1 MDLVTISLLLTG
13 SLVAFSLL
21 LFIILQT
28 RHCLYELVSN
38 WLHKKTET
46 KRKNKYLPLN
56 ISDIKEKRLNSK
68 IATHLEKKA
77 QYSVLLRD
85 YLYTSHKISK
95 QLSSTSVETSG
106 RVGNVDE
113 VNQAHHISVQNKV
126 TNPVY
131 QDKADI
137 FCKAPQKQLR
147 YPRINYIEDN
157 KTEVIIHC
165 TECQNRSQEKDE

>member
-1 MDLVTISLLLTG
+1 MG
-13 SLVAFSLL
+13 
-21 LFIILQT
+21 
-28 RHCLYELVSN
+28 HPN
-38 WLHKKTET
+38 
-46 KRKNKYLPLN
+46 
-56 ISDIKEKRLNSK
+56 
-68 IATHLEKKA
+68 
-77 QYSVLLRD
+77 
-85 YLYTSHKISK
+85 LYTSHKISK

-113 VNQAHHISVQNKV
+113 VNQARHISVQKKS

-131 QDKADI
+131 QDKAT
-137 FCKAPQKQLR
+137 QKELI

>member
-38 WLHKKTET
+38 WLHKKKET
-46 KRKNKYLPLN
+46 KRKKKYLPLN
-56 ISDIKEKRLNSK
+56 IFDIKEKRLNSK

-113 VNQAHHISVQNKV
+113 VNQARHISVQNKI

-131 QDKADI
+131 QDKAT
-137 FCKAPQKQLR
+137 QKQLR